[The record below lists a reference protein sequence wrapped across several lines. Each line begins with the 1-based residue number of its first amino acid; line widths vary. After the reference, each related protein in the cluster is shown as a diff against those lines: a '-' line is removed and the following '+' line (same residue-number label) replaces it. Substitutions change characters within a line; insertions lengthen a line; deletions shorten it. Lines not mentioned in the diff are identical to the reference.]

1 MGLGDIENRLERLIE
16 GAFGRLSRKGI
27 QPSEIGKKLTRQME
41 LEKRIGVRGPI
52 VPNEYL
58 ILLSGDDYGALSDIM
73 AAVHSELLAL
83 IQETARERR
92 YKFVGFLTLSIEE
105 DVDLARGTFAIES
118 RYQEDSDYMGH
129 LFLEM
134 PNGLKIPVTDSPI
147 TVGRLPG
154 STIVIDDSRVSRR
167 HAQIG
172 ATEDGSV
179 TVRDL
184 GSTNGTKVNG
194 VRISESTANE
204 GDEIELGGITIRV
217 GRQ

>member
-58 ILLSGDDYGALSDIM
+58 ILLSADDYSALSDIM
-73 AAVHSELLAL
+73 VAIHTELLTL

-92 YKFVGFLTLSIEE
+92 YKFVGFLKLMIEE
-105 DVDLARGTFAIES
+105 DPDLARGTFAIES
-118 RYQEDSDYMGH
+118 RYQEDSEYMGH

-134 PNGLKIPVTDSPI
+134 PNGLKIPVTGSPI

-167 HAQIG
+167 HAQI
-172 ATEDGSV
+172 ASAEDGVV
-179 TVRDL
+179 TIRDL

-194 VRISESTANE
+194 VKITETTATE
-204 GDEIELGGITIRV
+204 GDEIELGGIVIRV

>member
-1 MGLGDIENRLERLIE
+1 MGLSDIEIRLERLVE

-27 QPSEIGKKLTRQME
+27 QPSEIGKKLVRQME
-41 LEKRIGVRGPI
+41 LEKRIGVRGPM

-58 ILLSGDDYGALSDIM
+58 ILLSPADSESLKDIN
-73 AAVHSELLAL
+73 AAVHSELLSL

-92 YKFVGFLTLSIEE
+92 YKFVGFVRLEITE
-105 DVDLARGTFAIES
+105 DNEIARGAFAIES
-118 RYQEDSDYMGH
+118 KYQEDPNYLGH

-134 PNGLKIPVTDSPI
+134 PNGLKVPVTSMAV
-147 TVGRLPG
+147 TVGRMPG

-167 HAQIG
+167 HAEIG
-172 ATEDGSV
+172 VTDDGSL

-194 VRISESTANE
+194 IRISETTVTE
-204 GDEIELGGITIRV
+204 GDEIEFGGIIIRV